1 MAASVRLIA
10 ALALSGTLAWPA
22 FPAGAQTTGTAATE
36 QDEEGPTPAPLM
48 VGAMA
53 IASDADLSIE
63 RMALDVAVDRVTYT
77 YGFKNRGKAELQL
90 AASVSMPDLEVNT
103 EGTTIYVLPTK
114 VAENPVGLSVTSG
127 GAPVATTATMQAL
140 ALGVDRLADLRAA
153 KLPLLPFGAETDKAL
168 AGIAPG
174 TLARLVALGLVTPRD
189 QAEPDTPLLADWTL
203 HTVHSWM
210 QTLPVGATT
219 EVKVT
224 FQPVKAVYGVRAD
237 GLPGFEALKDQV
249 CLTPQVL
256 AAAKA
261 LLKGKD
267 DQLEVDDLTLANDG
281 PARWLDN
288 PPGTV
293 SVTKPKPDAVV
304 TFCGIDNAT
313 AGQAVV
319 KGKLPGS
326 ADAPGL
332 RVLIF
337 SKG

>member
-1 MAASVRLIA
+1 MAVTVRLIA
-10 ALALSGTLAWPA
+10 ALALWGAFAAPAWA
-22 FPAGAQTTGTAATE
+22 ETTGTAANE

-48 VGAMA
+48 VGALA
-53 IASDADLSIE
+53 IASDANLAIE
-63 RMALDVAVDRVTYT
+63 RMALDVAVDHVTYT
-77 YGFKNRGKAELQL
+77 YGFKNQGKGELKL
-90 AASVSMPDLEVNT
+90 ATSVSMPDLEVNT
-103 EGTTIYVLPTK
+103 EGTTIYNLPSN
-114 VAENPVGLSVTSG
+114 VAENPVGLAVTAN
-127 GAPVATTATMQAL
+127 GATVATTASMQAL

-153 KLPLLPFGAETDKAL
+153 KLPLLPFGAEIDKAL
-168 AGIAPG
+168 AGLSPQA
-174 TLARLVALGLVTPRD
+174 LAGLVALGLVTPRD

-210 QTLPVGATT
+210 QPLPPGATT

-224 FQPVKAVYGVRAD
+224 FQPVKAVYGVRGD

-249 CLTPQVL
+249 CLTPQIL

-261 LLKGKD
+261 LLKAKD

-293 SVTKPKPDAVV
+293 RVTKPKPDSVV
-304 TFCGIDNAT
+304 SFCGMTAAT
-313 AGQAVV
+313 AGQPVV
-319 KGKLPGS
+319 LGKLPGS

>member
-1 MAASVRLIA
+1 MAVTVRLIA
-10 ALALSGTLAWPA
+10 ALALCGALALPA
-22 FPAGAQTTGTAATE
+22 WAETTGTAATD

-48 VGAMA
+48 VGALA
-53 IASDADLSIE
+53 IASDADLAIE
-63 RMALDVAVDRVTYT
+63 RMTLDVSVDRVTYA
-77 YGFKNRGKAELQL
+77 YGFKNRGKADLKL
-90 AASVSMPDLEVNT
+90 ATSVSMPDLEVNT
-103 EGTTIYVLPTK
+103 EGTTIYDLPSK
-114 VAENPVGLSVTSG
+114 VAENPVGLAVTAG
-127 GAPVATTATMQAL
+127 GAPVTTTIAMQAL
-140 ALGVDRLADLRAA
+140 ALGVDRLADLRDA

-168 AGIAPG
+168 AGIQPE

-210 QTLPVGATT
+210 QPLPAGATT

-224 FQPVKAVYGVRAD
+224 FQPVKAVYGVRGD

-249 CLTPQVL
+249 CLTPQIL
-256 AAAKA
+256 AGAKA

-267 DQLEVDDLTLANDG
+267 DHLEVDDLTLANDG
-281 PARWLDN
+281 PARCLDN

-293 SVTKPKPDAVV
+293 RVTKPKPDSVV
-304 TFCGIDNAT
+304 AFCGMDAAT
-313 AGQAVV
+313 AGQPVV
-319 KGKLPGS
+319 LGKLPGS

>member
-1 MAASVRLIA
+1 MAVTVRLIA
-10 ALALSGTLAWPA
+10 ALVLCGAFA
-22 FPAGAQTTGTAATE
+22 FPARAGTTGTAASE

-48 VGAMA
+48 VGALA
-53 IASDADLSIE
+53 IASDADLAIQ
-63 RMALDVAVDRVTYT
+63 RMALDVSVDRVTYT
-77 YGFKNRGKAELQL
+77 YGFQNKGKNELKL
-90 AASVSMPDLEVNT
+90 ATSVSMPDLEVNT
-103 EGTTIYVLPTK
+103 EGTTIYNLPSN
-114 VAENPVGLSVTSG
+114 VAENPVGLAVTASG
-127 GAPVATTATMQAL
+127 TPVATNVSMQAL
-140 ALGVDRLADLRAA
+140 ALGVDRLADLKAGN
-153 KLPLLPFGAETDKAL
+153 LPLLPFGAEIDKAL
-168 AGIAPG
+168 AGTTPEA
-174 TLARLVALGLVTPRD
+174 LAKLVALGLVTPRD

-210 QTLPVGATT
+210 QTLPAGATT

-249 CLTPQVL
+249 CLTPQIL
-256 AAAKA
+256 TAAKA
-261 LLKGKD
+261 LLKTKD

-293 SVTKPKPDAVV
+293 SVTKPKPDSVV
-304 TFCGIDNAT
+304 AFCGMTAAT
-313 AGQAVV
+313 AGQPVV
-319 KGKLPGS
+319 QGKLPGS